1 MTPTARAH
9 PAEKHP
15 SPSVQGGALASRA
28 RESVTRRVRV
38 MCLHRGGREDA
49 CGMHV
54 RLTSG
59 SVVSA
64 VS

>member
-1 MTPTARAH
+1 
-9 PAEKHP
+9 
-15 SPSVQGGALASRA
+15 
-28 RESVTRRVRV
+28 VTRRVRAV
-38 MCLHRGGREDA
+38 CLHRGGREDA
-49 CGMHV
+49 CGMHG